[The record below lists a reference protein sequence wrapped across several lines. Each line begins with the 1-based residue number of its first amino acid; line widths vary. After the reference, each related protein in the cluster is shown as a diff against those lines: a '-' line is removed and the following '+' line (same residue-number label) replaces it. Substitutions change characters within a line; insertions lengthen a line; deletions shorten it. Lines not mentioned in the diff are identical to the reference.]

1 MTNIIA
7 RRRFLQAAPLTL
19 ATLGAAPDIA
29 PEVPATF
36 PQQEQDMVREIVG
49 VSHSNLKPG

>member
-49 VSHSNLKPG
+49 VSHK